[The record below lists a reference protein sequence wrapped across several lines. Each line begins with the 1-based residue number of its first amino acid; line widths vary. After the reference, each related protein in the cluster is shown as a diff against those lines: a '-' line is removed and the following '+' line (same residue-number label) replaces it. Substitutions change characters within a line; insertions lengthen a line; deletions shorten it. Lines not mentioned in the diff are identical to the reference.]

1 MTFAI
6 ARTALFAARRQAT
19 STVNQ
24 QAKRRMGGSSAPA
37 PEWTGIDKIVRDKF
51 PQDDQLAAAIIGGY
65 FGLFILYKIKSAFS
79 SAPVIEDAP
88 APVAAASAVSGA
100 IPDVDSE
107 EFGTFL
113 ESEENIMKLVDS
125 FEK

>member
-6 ARTALFAARRQAT
+6 ARTALFAARRQAAT
-19 STVNQ
+19 TATQ

-79 SAPVIEDAP
+79 SAPAVDDSP
-88 APVAAASAVSGA
+88 APVAVASSASGA

-107 EFGTFL
+107 DFGTFL
-113 ESEENIMKLVDS
+113 ESEENVMKLVDS

>member
-1 MTFAI
+1 MAPKIASNSSSNVMIHITSSPKIHTVQINSQLAI
-6 ARTALFAARRQAT
+6 KYNK
-19 STVNQ
+19 TV
-24 QAKRRMGGSSAPA
+24 
-37 PEWTGIDKIVRDKF
+37 
-51 PQDDQLAAAIIGGY
+51 AAAIIGGY

-79 SAPVIEDAP
+79 SAPAVDDSP
-88 APVAAASAVSGA
+88 APVAAASSASGA

-107 EFGTFL
+107 DFGTFL